1 MNEFLWQIR
10 PGDSAECDSLTDKSR
25 RSVRKAAF
33 IPGAPFVVGRS
44 DPSRDFPCVL
54 SPPAEWRNETDIRF
68 QLADR
73 LCEGGSAALDLD
85 VIDLGKGNP
94 YAVFVYVNGHFFRQR
109 IPELVDIRQGGTVR
123 TITYELPAHVF
134 RKGINTVRIRN
145 QWGVEDLVLGRVALR
160 VSGASLASVT
170 DDVLSELERQLAAE
184 EEQRAGHQAEVE
196 ARLAKWFTPS
206 KIGFFLH
213 WGLGTT
219 PGFERVEDFD
229 AAVAAGGWSARKWVE
244 EAKRIRAGYITLASF
259 HSCLGYIRPWRSA
272 VPGTPTTARDYLG
285 ELIEAAHAEGIK
297 VVVYITT
304 MAPGDVEAYRAYARR
319 RHPHLT
325 DAQIKSSFTL
335 GDTLGSGAFTF
346 DTVEELCRTY
356 AIDGLWFDAFHNP
369 TWYEADAYPW
379 AGGFEYDKVG
389 NRFDEAVFATEYF
402 HHRDMIRF
410 VRNLNPELVTFVNFF
425 PPILEKADVRG
436 HEFGDKELW
445 KLCPPT
451 GPMPLGE
458 ENLLIPSGDWWYHG
472 DCPEFSFQ
480 RVIKR
485 TVHTLGCGITACVSE
500 GPLIGGDFPRPLVE
514 YNAFLGRF
522 LDWAG
527 ESLLADVMP
536 GGRGEGGFEGG
547 EWDDGAYGV
556 TTFNPAAKAHYLHVL
571 TAPAGNTLSLTDTRY
586 RIVSARNLQTGALLP
601 FTQSGGK
608 LAIDVK
614 DWRSLETDGDFIIKL
629 AVF

>member
-1 MNEFLWQIR
+1 MNEYLWHIR
-10 PGDSAECDSLTDKSR
+10 PDDSTECESLTDENR
-25 RSVRKAAF
+25 RKVRKAAYK
-33 IPGAPFVVGRS
+33 PGAPFVVGRS
-44 DPSRDFPCVL
+44 DPARDFPYVL
-54 SPPAEWRNETDIRF
+54 SPPTEWRNETDIRF
-68 QLADR
+68 LLADDIA
-73 LCEGGSAALDLD
+73 EDGVATLDLD
-85 VIDLGKGNP
+85 VMDLGKGNP
-94 YAVFVYVNGHFFRQR
+94 YAVFVYLNGHFFRQR
-109 IPELVDIRQGGTVR
+109 IPELVDAQQPGTVR

-134 RKGINTVRIRN
+134 RKGINTVKIRN
-145 QWGVEDLVLGRVALR
+145 HWGVEDLVLGCVALR
-160 VSGASLASVT
+160 VPGANLAPVT
-170 DDVLSELERQLAAE
+170 SDALKELAGQLADE
-184 EEQRAGHQAEVE
+184 EVRRSSHRAEVE
-196 ARLAKWFTPS
+196 SRLTEWFTPA
-206 KIGFFLH
+206 KIGLFVH

-219 PGFERVEDFD
+219 PGFQKVEDFD
-229 AAVAAGGWSARKWVE
+229 AAVAAGGWTARKWVD

-259 HSCLGYIRPWRSA
+259 HSCLGFIRPWRSA
-272 VPGTPTTARDYLG
+272 IPGTPTTSRDYLG
-285 ELIEAAHAEGIK
+285 ELIREAHRENIK
-297 VVVYITT
+297 VVVYITCG
-304 MAPGDVEAYRAYARR
+304 APGDVEAYRDYARR

-325 DAQIKSSFTL
+325 EAQIESSFTL
-335 GDTLGSGAFTF
+335 GTAFGGGAFTF

-369 TWYEADAYPW
+369 TWYEDDAYPW
-379 AGGFEYDKVG
+379 AGGHEGDKANRYD
-389 NRFDEAVFATEYF
+389 ATAFAAKYF

-410 VRNLNPELVTFVNFF
+410 VRNLNPRLVTFVNFF

-480 RVIKR
+480 REIKR

-500 GPLIGGDFPRPLVE
+500 GPLIDGDFPGPLVE

-527 ESLLADVMP
+527 ESLLADVVP
-536 GGRGEGGFEGG
+536 GGRGKGGFEGG
-547 EWDDGAYGV
+547 EWDGGAYGV
-556 TTFNPAAKAHYLHVL
+556 TTFNPATKVHYLHVL
-571 TAPAGNTLSLTDTRY
+571 TAPSGTTLSLPDAGY
-586 RIVSARNLQTGALLP
+586 RIVSAQDLKTGAPLP

-608 LAIDVK
+608 LFIEVK

-629 AVF
+629 AVS